1 MWRLLKS
8 VCAIFFFAVPHK
20 GLRTT
25 ELQQMTSERSE
36 GSKTKLLSDLEK
48 DSETLRQMA
57 ETLATLSLDIHFV
70 SVYEEQQTSSVA
82 KVSGSWMELAV
93 WSSLIIDTNLGSG
106 IWDVELNRHAEDYGR
121 GEFCC
126 SLPSQ

>member
-1 MWRLLKS
+1 MWKLLKS

-36 GSKTKLLSDLEK
+36 ESKTRLLSDLEK

-57 ETLATLSLDIHFV
+57 ETLATLSIDIRFV
-70 SVYEEQQTSSVA
+70 SIYEEQQTSSVA
-82 KVSGSWMELAV
+82 KVSGSGIESRCMEL
-93 WSSLIIDTNLGSG
+93 SDN
-106 IWDVELNRHAEDYGR
+106 
-121 GEFCC
+121 
-126 SLPSQ
+126 